1 MQTSYRVVF
10 SDAAKMAEIPSES
23 VHLVVTS
30 PPYPLIAMWDGLFS
44 DRDPAIKAALAK
56 GDGGRAFE
64 LMHRMLDVVWN
75 EVHRVLRPGG
85 FACINVGDA
94 ARTLGGGFALYPN
107 HARILGRLSSLG
119 FSVLPEILWRKQ
131 TNAPNKFMG
140 SGMLPAGA
148 YVTLEHEYILVV
160 RKGAGRKF
168 KTPAEK
174 KNRRASAI
182 FWEERNTFYSDIWF
196 DVKGTGQQ
204 LNRREARLRSG
215 AFPFEIAYRLICMY
229 SVKGDTVLDP
239 FVGTGTTI
247 LAAVAAERNGLGY
260 EIEAALRDTIG
271 RQIEAAAIFSNRY
284 IHGRLLRHMDFVI
297 RRLRERGPFKY
308 TNRFYRFPVMTAQEQ
323 ELVLREVAAVARCDD
338 TFQVTYSDAVQEKFE
353 RDWR

>member
-160 RKGAGRKF
+160 RKGAGRKV

-174 KNRRASAI
+174 KTDGRAPFSGRSATPFI
-182 FWEERNTFYSDIWF
+182 RTSGSTS
-196 DVKGTGQQ
+196 KGPG
-204 LNRREARLRSG
+204 
-215 AFPFEIAYRLICMY
+215 
-229 SVKGDTVLDP
+229 
-239 FVGTGTTI
+239 
-247 LAAVAAERNGLGY
+247 
-260 EIEAALRDTIG
+260 
-271 RQIEAAAIFSNRY
+271 SN
-284 IHGRLLRHMDFVI
+284 
-297 RRLRERGPFKY
+297 
-308 TNRFYRFPVMTAQEQ
+308 
-323 ELVLREVAAVARCDD
+323 
-338 TFQVTYSDAVQEKFE
+338 
-353 RDWR
+353 